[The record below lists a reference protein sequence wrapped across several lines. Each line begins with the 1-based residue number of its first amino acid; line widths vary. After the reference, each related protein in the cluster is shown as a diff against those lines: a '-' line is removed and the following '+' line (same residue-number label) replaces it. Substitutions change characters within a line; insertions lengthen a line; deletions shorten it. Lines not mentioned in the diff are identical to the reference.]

1 MSLLSIFSFHYAD
14 CGFFFSLSEFSTTIK
29 ERLTQGGASG
39 AFFFFSKGE
48 NFIAKSCTEEEAYTL
63 ERNAAKYADY
73 MCKNKKS
80 YISKILGA
88 YKLKIYGNALYFFVM
103 NNLFFNKEGLTMN
116 EKYDI
121 KGSWVSRNAEPP
133 IEGQTVTCSYC
144 EQKFVYRK
152 FSKKGLLGK
161 DGGSGKDGNK
171 DNSNSAKDLI
181 MNSGRAMSTTLR
193 VNRSQQNKGDIEL
206 NSMSANNSPGSSK
219 GSKHNLSALTNPM
232 HDHENS
238 SVGGSAAGSVV
249 AGSTSGGGGVSKHDT
264 CPYTVSGHHEPNLIL
279 KDNDIKYKIRLPPET
294 TQELFLQVKSD
305 AEFLYSLGIMDYS
318 LLVGVHNTEYLVKE
332 DDHGSSIGGGVRLI
346 RSSTAIQSA
355 ESLQAMLQQAR
366 GLSGI
371 GGVVGGGP
379 RDTESEESR
388 SSQMNEIASM
398 AGISLA
404 QKHDVYR
411 IVGPDSYFLGIID
424 FQQEWNLKKKME
436 RFFKVNFKGADPN
449 GLSAIEPKTYK
460 DRYVFFFLSF
470 F

>member
-1 MSLLSIFSFHYAD
+1 MVIVLN
-14 CGFFFSLSEFSTTIK
+14 SEFSTTIK

-48 NFIAKSCTEEEAYTL
+48 NFIAKSCTEEEAHTL

-88 YKLKIYGNALYFFVM
+88 YKLKIYGNALFFFVM

-152 FSKKGLLGK
+152 ISKKGLLGK
-161 DGGSGKDGNK
+161 EKETKESSTSGSGTR
-171 DNSNSAKDLI
+171 SASST
-181 MNSGRAMSTTLR
+181 SGSSKFRSTK
-193 VNRSQQNKGDIEL
+193 SEGIEL
-206 NSMSANNSPGSSK
+206 NSMSGSPGSASN
-219 GSKHNLSALTNPM
+219 SKHNTSSLTNPM
-232 HDHENS
+232 HNHDDD
-238 SVGGSAAGSVV
+238 GGGNGSVTGGHTSSV
-249 AGSTSGGGGVSKHDT
+249 AGSAVCTTSGGTGGAKHDA

-279 KDNDIKYKIRLPPET
+279 KDNDIKYKIRLPPDT

-305 AEFLYSLGIMDYS
+305 AEFLYSVGIMDYS

-332 DDHGSSIGGGVRLI
+332 DDHGSSVSISAPSGMRLI
-346 RSSTAIQSA
+346 RASTAFQGADALQS
-355 ESLQAMLQQAR
+355 MLQQAR
-366 GLSGI
+366 GASGL
-371 GGVVGGGP
+371 GGVVGGNVNRGD
-379 RDTESEESR
+379 RDTDSFLNGPSFDNDAPVR
-388 SSQMNEIASM
+388 SSQANDIAASM
-398 AGISLA
+398 AGISLT

-411 IVGPDSYFLGIID
+411 VVGPDSYFIGIID

-449 GLSAIEPKTYK
+449 GLSAIEPRTYK
-460 DRYVFFFLSF
+460 DR
-470 F
+470 